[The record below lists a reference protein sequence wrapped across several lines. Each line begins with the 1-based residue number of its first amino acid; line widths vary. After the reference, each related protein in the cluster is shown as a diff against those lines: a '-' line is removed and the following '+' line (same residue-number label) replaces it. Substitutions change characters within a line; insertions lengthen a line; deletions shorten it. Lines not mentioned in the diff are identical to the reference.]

1 VTIETVASEGRRVRP
16 DDGFATVWVVTAM
29 ALVAVAT
36 VAAIGYGAATFERH
50 RASAAADAAAL
61 AIALEAVQ
69 GPAVACGDGASLA
82 RLDGATVTRCELQGS
97 VADVEVSVHLPGPLG
112 RFGSATGRARAGPAS
127 LGCPIRSPRGVTA
140 GPESGLDGAA
150 GVPVHW
156 RSRPDR

>member
-1 VTIETVASEGRRVRP
+1 MAARRKRA

-61 AIALEAVQ
+61 ATALEAVQ
-69 GPAVACGDGASLA
+69 GPVVACHQGDSLA
-82 RLDGATVTRCELQGS
+82 RLDGATVTRCALQGS
-97 VADVEVSVHLPGPLG
+97 VADVEVSIRLPGVLA

-127 LGCPIRSPRGVTA
+127 LG
-140 GPESGLDGAA
+140 
-150 GVPVHW
+150 
-156 RSRPDR
+156 